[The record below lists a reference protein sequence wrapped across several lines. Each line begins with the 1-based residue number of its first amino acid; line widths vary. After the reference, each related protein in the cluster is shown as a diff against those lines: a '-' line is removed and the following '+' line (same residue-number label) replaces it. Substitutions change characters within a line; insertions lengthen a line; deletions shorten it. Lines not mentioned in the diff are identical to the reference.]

1 MRASTCWSKTRPET
15 ERTPTLPKQEGVKGA
30 TYSGSLAQLCWGEG
44 FSRLRCGSGE
54 CLPQL
59 RYAGSHH
66 SLRRSCTSPKKL
78 ALGCGAEP
86 SPSGSQV
93 DFLGVVLHA
102 GDILIH
108 L

>member
-1 MRASTCWSKTRPET
+1 M
-15 ERTPTLPKQEGVKGA
+15 KGA
-30 TYSGSLAQLCWGEG
+30 TYSGSLAQLCWREG
-44 FSRLRCGSGE
+44 FSRFRCGSGE

-59 RYAGSHH
+59 GYAGGHH
-66 SLRRSCTSPKKL
+66 SLRRSCTSPKEL

-86 SPSGSQV
+86 RPLGSEV
-93 DFLGVVLHA
+93 DSLGVVLHA